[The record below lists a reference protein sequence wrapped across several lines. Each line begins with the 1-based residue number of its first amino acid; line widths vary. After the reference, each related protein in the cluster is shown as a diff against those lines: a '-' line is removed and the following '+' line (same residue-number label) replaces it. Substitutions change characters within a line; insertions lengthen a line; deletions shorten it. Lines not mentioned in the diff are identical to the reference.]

1 MPYKSM
7 ENLYS
12 TYCDSLVLKVTR
24 IEREIERLKN
34 LLIANAEG
42 HKETNDCI
50 ITLWHGVTESEVTK
64 DNIYVIKRKESLLL
78 SVLYR
83 LDSEKD
89 ELIASQHEQEDEKSR
104 LLQLRASYERKKRKW
119 SLCQQKAKRLR
130 SVKKIALE
138 EYSIEE
144 CIAWKI

>member
-34 LLIANAEG
+34 LLIVNAEG

-64 DNIYVIKRKESLLL
+64 DNIYAIKRKESLLL

-119 SLCQQKAKRLR
+119 SLCQQKVKRLR

>member
-24 IEREIERLKN
+24 IDRGIERLKN
-34 LLIANAEG
+34 LLIVNAER
-42 HKETNDCI
+42 HKETDSCI
-50 ITLWHGVTESEVTK
+50 ATLWHGVTDSAVTK
-64 DNIYVIKRKESLLL
+64 GNIYAIKRKESLLL

-83 LDSEKD
+83 LDTEKN

-119 SLCQQKAKRLR
+119 SLCQKKVKRLR
-130 SVKKIALE
+130 SVKKIAQE
-138 EYSIEE
+138 EYAIEE

>member
-64 DNIYVIKRKESLLL
+64 DNIYAIKRKESLLL

-89 ELIASQHEQEDEKSR
+89 ELIASQHEQEEKSR

-119 SLCQQKAKRLR
+119 SLCQQKVKRLR